1 MKNQIPFSFDVPTV
15 TEITEKIKGL
25 LEQNFRDILVEGEIS
40 NVNQSR
46 NGHYYF
52 TVKDDNAQLP
62 CVIWRSTAQRID
74 VDIRDGQQVVLG
86 GDLQV
91 YAPHGRYQMI
101 VSLVQQ
107 AGIGKLQQK
116 FEELKKKL
124 ENEGLFSDAHK
135 KPIPPFPIR
144 VGVITSSTGAAF
156 HDIKST
162 FEQRWPVA
170 TLYLHHASVQGL
182 NAAPELVK
190 AIEWFGNQEDPVDV
204 LIIGRGGGSL
214 EDLWPFNEEPV
225 ARAIFNCPIPTI
237 SAVGHEVDF
246 SITDFVADARAAT
259 PTQAVVIAAPD
270 INELR
275 YMVDDYTGEME
286 TVLQQKIQTYR
297 DYVYRLANS
306 HALLVV
312 QEKLKYQKNRV
323 SSLLEQLDSRVD
335 RTIAER
341 RSHLQQLRSAVE
353 SKNPR
358 MVLQKWTESVTIL
371 SERLDNRYN
380 RQLSDKKTKLNN
392 LVSGL
397 SQVNPKAP
405 LQRGFTRVLQD
416 GKWIR
421 SSKDFDKSLSTEI
434 EWNDGTTKI
443 TT

>member
-62 CVIWRSTAQRID
+62 CVIWRSTAQRMD
-74 VDIRDGQQVVLG
+74 LDIRDGQQVVLG

-124 ENEGLFSDAHK
+124 EKEGLFSDSYK

-190 AIEWFGNQEDPVDV
+190 AIKWFGNQDDPVDV

-246 SITDFVADARAAT
+246 SITDFVSDARAAT

-286 TVLQQKIQTYR
+286 SVLQQKIQTYR

-312 QEKLKYQKNRV
+312 QEKLKYQKNRAD
-323 SSLLEQLDSRVD
+323 SLLEQLNSRVD

-341 RSHLQQLRSAVE
+341 RSQLQQLRSAVE

-358 MVLQKWTESVTIL
+358 MILQKWTESVTIL
-371 SERLDNRYN
+371 SERLNHRYN
-380 RQLSDKKTKLNN
+380 RQLSDRKTKLNH

-397 SQVNPKAP
+397 IEVNPKAP

-421 SSKDFDKSLSTEI
+421 SSKDFEKSLSTEI
-434 EWNDGTTKI
+434 EWNDGITKI
-443 TT
+443 TP